1 MSASHQVTVP
11 LAVAAASSIE
21 PGDRF
26 RVESDGRVRFVM
38 TRIEEYM
45 QRHLA
50 QLSIPDEDPGAA
62 GAERLAPD

>member
-1 MSASHQVTVP
+1 
-11 LAVAAASSIE
+11 
-21 PGDRF
+21 
-26 RVESDGRVRFVM
+26 M

-45 QRHLA
+45 QRHRA